1 MEEQLWEDD
10 KDLPSLMTCYQDHLL
25 WDMDRASVTHLFAER
40 WQHTSAVIQCSCRV
54 LMPVPLV
61 MCPALVKESLLPF
74 CFLLSLLPNKGVSF
88 FGIKMH
94 LVTNSFGRLL

>member
-1 MEEQLWEDD
+1 MEQQLWEDD

-25 WDMDRASVTHLFAER
+25 WDMDQASVTHLFAER

-61 MCPALVKESLLPF
+61 MCPALVKGKSRKSAPFWLLTF
-74 CFLLSLLPNKGVSF
+74 ITTK
-88 FGIKMH
+88 
-94 LVTNSFGRLL
+94 